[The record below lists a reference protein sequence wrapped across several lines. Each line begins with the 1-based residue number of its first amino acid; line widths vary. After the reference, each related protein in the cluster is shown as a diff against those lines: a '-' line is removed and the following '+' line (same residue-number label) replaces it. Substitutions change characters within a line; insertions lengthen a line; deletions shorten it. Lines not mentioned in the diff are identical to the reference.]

1 MPNIRKM
8 SLHYKNKDLL
18 KNHPFYSAEIKSSKK
33 KTKNLVILSF
43 LSELPFFNKK
53 PKELSIKKLL
63 EELSFFPRKIKKINR

>member
-1 MPNIRKM
+1 M

-33 KTKNLVILSF
+33 KNKEFSNIKF

-63 EELSFFPRKIKKINR
+63 KELSFFPRKIEKINR